1 MLLFS
6 LLLSI
11 PTFANLGFQIQN
23 PQNQHQS
30 TSPLPLLPPWLSSRL
45 HQLNFTH
52 PTPIQ
57 SSAIIKLLGHQ
68 NSQNSQNSA
77 PCDAIIHSPTS
88 SGKTLAYLIPLLASL
103 DLTKKNVVQGVV
115 IVPTRELGLQVSKV
129 ARQLIAGFPGDKV
142 HIMSLLAGSPL
153 TRQHAWGR
161 QTPPALIVGTVNEVL
176 SFFERGVVGRGGV
189 KFVVVDEVDE
199 CFGRSGSGSSSGSGD
214 DMKRTVGRVF
224 SYSFKEKDGNNNN
237 NNNIYYDDV
246 DNFEN
251 TERVPPPTVRQTVF
265 ASATIPQRRHFQKR
279 CKEEK
284 FFSNERV
291 EYVTEQNSD
300 SSDSD
305 SESDSVSASES
316 SIIPPQIKHKY
327 HLIEE
332 ERDRL
337 KALKKIF
344 KLLLTAD
351 ANANAD
357 SEARR

>member
-23 PQNQHQS
+23 SQNQHQS

-57 SSAIIKLLGHQ
+57 SSAIIKLLGH
-68 NSQNSQNSA
+68 QNSQNSA

-237 NNNIYYDDV
+237 NIYYDDV